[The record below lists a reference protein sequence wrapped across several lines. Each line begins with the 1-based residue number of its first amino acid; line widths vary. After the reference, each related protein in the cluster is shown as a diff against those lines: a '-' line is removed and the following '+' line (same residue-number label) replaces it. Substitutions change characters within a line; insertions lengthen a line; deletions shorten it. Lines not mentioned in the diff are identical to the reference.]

1 MKTLVEKTFAMEVEG
16 VAAKQI
22 GGVLLP
28 VGTLVKRET
37 HIGFHPLDGA
47 RVYRVEATLDGS
59 TWRVFHIDG
68 TPRTVAVQSVTDS
81 AN

>member
-1 MKTLVEKTFAMEVEG
+1 MRTLAEKTFAMEVEG
-16 VAAKQI
+16 VVAKPI

-28 VGTLVKRET
+28 AGTPVRRET

-68 TPRTVAVQSVTDS
+68 IPRTVAVQK
-81 AN
+81 